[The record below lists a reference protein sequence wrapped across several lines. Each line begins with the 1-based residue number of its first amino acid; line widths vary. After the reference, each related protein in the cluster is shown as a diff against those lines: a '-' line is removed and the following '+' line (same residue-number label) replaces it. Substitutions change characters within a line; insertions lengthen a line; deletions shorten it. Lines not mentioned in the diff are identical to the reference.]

1 MSGTK
6 SHHDDETPSSS
17 FSSSSSRP
25 PPAFSLEDSAR
36 RILRTTGISASTGAA
51 LGLVMALRN
60 PPRALRQVLSS
71 SSTGAASLGMLG
83 LSFSA
88 AKEYTRSL
96 TGTDSSVNSAV
107 GGAAAGGLLFAS
119 HGGNPVLGAALVAAL
134 GATVDVAL
142 ARGGVFGVVDGGVE
156 EDGEASWW
164 ALRRW
169 VRETS
174 DEERSEFLE
183 KRRKRIKRIVDDD

>member
-1 MSGTK
+1 
-6 SHHDDETPSSS
+6 
-17 FSSSSSRP
+17 
-25 PPAFSLEDSAR
+25 
-36 RILRTTGISASTGAA
+36 
-51 LGLVMALRN
+51 MALRN
-60 PPRALRQVLSS
+60 PRRALRQVLSS

-142 ARGGVFGVVDGGVE
+142 ARGGVFGVVDGGGGGGGGVE

-164 ALRRW
+164 SLRRW

-174 DEERSEFLE
+174 DEERREFLE
-183 KRRKRIKRIVDDD
+183 KRRKRIKRIVDDHDD

>member
-6 SHHDDETPSSS
+6 SHHDDDETPSSS
-17 FSSSSSRP
+17 SSPSSSFSSSSSSRP

-60 PPRALRQVLSS
+60 PRRALRQVLSS

-119 HGGNPVLGAALVAAL
+119 YGGNPVLGAARTTQVIEACWKL
-134 GATVDVAL
+134 GQSPDV
-142 ARGGVFGVVDGGVE
+142 
-156 EDGEASWW
+156 
-164 ALRRW
+164 
-169 VRETS
+169 
-174 DEERSEFLE
+174 RSLTTLSQG
-183 KRRKRIKRIVDDD
+183 

>member
-1 MSGTK
+1 
-6 SHHDDETPSSS
+6 
-17 FSSSSSRP
+17 
-25 PPAFSLEDSAR
+25 
-36 RILRTTGISASTGAA
+36 
-51 LGLVMALRN
+51 MALRN
-60 PPRALRQVLSS
+60 PRRALRQVLSS

-142 ARGGVFGVVDGGVE
+142 ARGGVFGVVDGDGEGGGGVE

-164 ALRRW
+164 SLRRW

-174 DEERSEFLE
+174 DEERREFLE
-183 KRRKRIKRIVDDD
+183 KRRKRIKRIVDDHDD